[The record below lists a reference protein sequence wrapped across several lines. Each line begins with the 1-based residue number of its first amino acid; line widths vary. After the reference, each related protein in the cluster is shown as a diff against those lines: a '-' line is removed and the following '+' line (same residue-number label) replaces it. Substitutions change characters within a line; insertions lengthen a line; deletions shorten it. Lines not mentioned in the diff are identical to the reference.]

1 MASIYEN
8 IKSAKEL
15 VKHVMAHG
23 ISTKDEDI
31 VVAQDIIG
39 HSTIEELDELA
50 NDIGMEDRNGNPDPK
65 GTIYS
70 GKRGTRDTFYFILFH
85 VWSWEDATR
94 FWNQH
99 TNPEHEELDKLR
111 TAYDDLKK
119 QSDYIDEEHDKEH
132 KARLT
137 ETSAR
142 LEAEDKVRKLEAE
155 LHDRDMAIMELKAKL
170 YDMMTANK

>member
-99 TNPEHEELDKLR
+99 TNLEHEELETLRSEKKAATATIEKLTR
-111 TAYDDLKK
+111 D
-119 QSDYIDEEHDKEH
+119 
-132 KARLT
+132 
-137 ETSAR
+137 
-142 LEAEDKVRKLEAE
+142 LEAAKSTLHTEANMVQTANTSLAAAEKRAADAEAE
-155 LHDRDMAIMELKAKL
+155 VIRLKAKL